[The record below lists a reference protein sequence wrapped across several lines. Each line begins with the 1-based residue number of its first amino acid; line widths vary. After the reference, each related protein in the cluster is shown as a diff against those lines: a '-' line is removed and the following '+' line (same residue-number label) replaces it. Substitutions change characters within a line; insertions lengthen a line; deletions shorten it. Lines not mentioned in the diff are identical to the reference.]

1 MKTLYLILIGIVIL
15 SVLLFIN
22 SSVINSNMND
32 IKEHFT
38 KENKEVKNIDYQYT
52 IIGSPFFYVNKGQH
66 IFKVELTNNEV
77 WWVRTGVFTD
87 DYEKDK

>member
-1 MKTLYLILIGIVIL
+1 MKTLYLILIGIAILVVI
-15 SVLLFIN
+15 VCIN
-22 SSVINSNMND
+22 TSVINSNMHD
-32 IKEHFT
+32 IREHFT

-52 IIGSPFFYVNKGQH
+52 TIGSPFYYVNKGEH
-66 IFKVELTNNEV
+66 IFKVELTNDET